1 MATAGAGAIWDA
13 QQLSSGL
20 QMLVQ
25 KGTGHSLIHQPHV
38 VTDTQEFGELGK
50 AFDLQ
55 GLQGDL
61 KCLTRMDM
69 VI

>member
-1 MATAGAGAIWDA
+1 
-13 QQLSSGL
+13 
-20 QMLVQ
+20 MLVQ
-25 KGTGHSLIHQPHV
+25 KGTGHLLIHQPHV

-69 VI
+69 GI